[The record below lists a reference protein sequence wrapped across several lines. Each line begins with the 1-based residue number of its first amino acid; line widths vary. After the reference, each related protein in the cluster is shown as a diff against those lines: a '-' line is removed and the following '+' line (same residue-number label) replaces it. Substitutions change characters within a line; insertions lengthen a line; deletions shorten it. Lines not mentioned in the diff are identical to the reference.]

1 MTLLFI
7 NNNSGSYAEDLK
19 VTLNGESYT
28 LNIWFSD
35 STKSYNISISNTEG
49 VLIENLRL
57 TENTV
62 VTFKHDIVGF
72 EGDIALVK
80 MTNTPE
86 APNRDNVGVGK
97 DYTILYLLED

>member
-7 NNNSGSYAEDLK
+7 NNNPESYDDDLK
-19 VTLNGESYT
+19 VTLNGESYV

-35 STKSYNISISNTEG
+35 STSSYNLTIKQGEE

-57 TENTV
+57 TQDTP

-72 EGDIALVK
+72 EGNIALVQ
-80 MTNTPE
+80 TAATPE
-86 APNRDNVGVGK
+86 PPGKDNVGIGK
-97 DYTILYLLED
+97 PYTILYISED